1 MQGEIGLR
9 DSKVALTG
17 IALPI
22 VNVNA
27 LLRRVPIVGSIV
39 GDPIVGIPFSVS
51 GDLGDPKV
59 TKVGA
64 GAIAGALVST
74 LQSVVSLPVQ
84 LLGLSAGAGGGDGP
98 PPTSDL
104 PK

>member
-1 MQGEIGLR
+1 
-9 DSKVALTG
+9 
-17 IALPI
+17 

-27 LLRRVPIVGSIV
+27 LLRRVPLVGQIV

-51 GDLGDPKV
+51 GELGDPKV

-64 GAIAGALVST
+64 AAIAGALVTT

-84 LLGLSAGAGGGDGP
+84 LLGIAAGAPGGDGSP
-98 PPTSDL
+98 PAPG
-104 PK
+104 P